1 MIKTQSLRDIRLSKG
16 ITQEK
21 LEEMTGLSQTLIS
34 AYETGKVFPSMK
46 AILILSKAL
55 DIPFDKFAEWYL
67 SHKKNSTSKAV

>member
-1 MIKTQSLRDIRLSKG
+1 MQNLRDIRLSKG

-34 AYETGKVFPSMK
+34 AYETGKAFPSMK

-55 DIPFDKFAEWYL
+55 DIPFDKFAEWYQ
-67 SHKKNSTSKAV
+67 SRQNNHTSSQAV

>member
-1 MIKTQSLRDIRLSKG
+1 MQNLRDIRLSKG

-67 SHKKNSTSKAV
+67 SRQNNTTSESV